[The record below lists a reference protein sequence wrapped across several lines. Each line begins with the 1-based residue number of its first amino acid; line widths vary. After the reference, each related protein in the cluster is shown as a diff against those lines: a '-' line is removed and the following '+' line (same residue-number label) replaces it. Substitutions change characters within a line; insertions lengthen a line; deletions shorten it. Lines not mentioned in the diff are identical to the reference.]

1 MKADITR
8 FELLDYAGSEAINT
22 LCTNL
27 SFTGRDKK
35 IIMMTSCQASE
46 GKTFLSLNIMRTLAQ
61 LGKRVVL
68 VDADL
73 RRSVMNSRFG
83 IRIPY
88 GTYGLAH
95 YLAGMCERD
104 DVVYETNILGA
115 WLIPVGRT
123 VTNSLALLNTPLLGQ
138 LLAAMARDVDYVL
151 VDAPPVGAIID
162 PAEIAKSC
170 DGALIVVSHNSVSRK
185 ELVQAKQQIEM
196 TGCEVLGAVLNNV
209 DLDTLGSKKYYYYKK
224 QYKKHYNDYN
234 DAKARPMS
242 KTAAAPKK
250 DK

>member
-1 MKADITR
+1 MKAEITR

-35 IIMMTSCQASE
+35 IIMVTSCQASE
-46 GKTFLSLNIMRTLAQ
+46 GKTFLTLNIMRTLAQ

-88 GTYGLAH
+88 GSYGLAH
-95 YLAGMCERD
+95 YLAGMCD
-104 DVVYETNILGA
+104 STDIVYDTNILGA
-115 WLIPVGRT
+115 YLIPVGRT
-123 VTNSLALLNTPLLGQ
+123 VTNSLALLNTPLLGEM
-138 LLAAMARDVDYVL
+138 LAAMAVDVDYVL

-170 DGALIVVSHNSVSRK
+170 DGALIVVSHNAVSRK
-185 ELVQAKQQIEM
+185 ELLEAKQQIEM

-234 DAKARPMS
+234 DVKARPMQ
-242 KTAAAPKK
+242 KTSSAARK